1 MNRKSFAQAEIKAAD
16 KGQVV
21 AKIATLNVIDKDGDV
36 ILPGALQRT
45 DVVISAYGHESW
57 SGSLPVGKGVF
68 YEEGDALM
76 FEGEFFMDTTHGRDT
91 FITVKNLG
99 ALGEW
104 SYSLQNV
111 TSEPVQVDGVRANG
125 IKGFGAT
132 EVSPV
137 LVGAS
142 VGSET
147 LSTKSASLTFSQHA
161 DAVLAAIDELTARAS
176 EVVALRAEKG
186 KSISDESAE
195 LLKALASRVDAV
207 KAVLN
212 QPATTVPEADINNLV
227 ANEFARFAFL
237 STGVTS

>member
-45 DVVISAYGHESW
+45 DVVISAY
-57 SGSLPVGKGVF
+57 GKGVF